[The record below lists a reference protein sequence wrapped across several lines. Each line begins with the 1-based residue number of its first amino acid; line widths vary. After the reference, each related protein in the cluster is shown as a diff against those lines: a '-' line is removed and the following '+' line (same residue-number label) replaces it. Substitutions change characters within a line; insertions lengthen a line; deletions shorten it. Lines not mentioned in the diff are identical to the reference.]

1 MKKSLIKAIGVGTL
15 GFMASQMTLADTIDP
30 ASFTASLEVGESV
43 TITKTVTVA
52 ESTSTAILDV
62 MFLIDTSGSMGA
74 EIDAA
79 KAAAAD
85 ILTGLAGFGDV
96 ASGVGYYSEPGS
108 EGVLHDL
115 TTDITT
121 GVADIGSIYLGLGG
135 YGGDFP
141 EEGIHAVEEAAEDAS
156 WRPGSTRLIIA
167 LGDATF
173 KESDGSTLAGA
184 KSALDDSGATFIGID
199 FGNMTQDSWGGIS
212 AAVLSDYTG
221 GSIVESSGLSTE
233 DLVDDIMDG
242 VTAAL
247 AEYVEVTVDDLG
259 TAAPGVSVS
268 VACTSADTGYCDGA
282 VAKGSFDRS
291 VERTFTY
298 DVTFTGE
305 EVGTHAFTVDALVD
319 GGVVATEVDTIT
331 VSDSVS
337 VPEPGTLSL
346 LGLGLLGLAS
356 TRRFARKA

>member
-96 ASGVGYYSEPGS
+96 ASGVGFYSEPGS

-115 TTDITT
+115 TTDTTT
-121 GVADIGSIYLGLGG
+121 GIADIGSIYLGLGG

-141 EEGIHAVEEAAEDAS
+141 EEGIHAVEEAADDAS

-173 KESDGSTLAGA
+173 KDSDGSTLASA

-199 FGNMTQDSWGGIS
+199 FGYMTHTSGIS
-212 AAVLSDYTG
+212 AAELSDHSG
-221 GSIVESSGLSTE
+221 GSIVASSGLSTE